1 MDNTFLGIR
10 LVTNDVKGFLM
21 QKKVENNITNDVM
34 CIILKE
40 VLSEFEQAAAY
51 DYARTIAELQVEKAI
66 LEEEKNKAAENAAEE
81 KT

>member
-66 LEEEKNKAAENAAEE
+66 LEEEREKAAAAEE
-81 KT
+81 KK

>member
-21 QKKVENNITNDVM
+21 QKKVENNITNDLM

-66 LEEEKNKAAENAAEE
+66 LEEEREKAAAAEE
-81 KT
+81 KK

>member
-51 DYARTIAELQVEKAI
+51 DYARTIAELQAEKAI
-66 LEEEKNKAAENAAEE
+66 LEEEREKAAAAEE
-81 KT
+81 KK